1 MSGLEV
7 GISTN
12 SKNGKYALSV
22 NPLKNES
29 WLRFP
34 IYTGG
39 KTRKFVFKFWAKTEF
54 DIETKDS
61 VSFYLHISTPGFFGT
76 GSDFLRIESFS
87 ILDQTKGVNFL

>member
-1 MSGLEV
+1 MCIYLFLHILGSCEEIPQGINWLKNGDIENLLEQKKQLPDGFTMSGLEV

-34 IYTGG
+34 IYTRREN
-39 KTRKFVFKFWAKTEF
+39 KKVCF
-54 DIETKDS
+54 
-61 VSFYLHISTPGFFGT
+61 
-76 GSDFLRIESFS
+76 
-87 ILDQTKGVNFL
+87 